1 MAFPQ
6 LLDVSFSQ
14 IPWFKP
20 KKEKKKKN
28 THTNYDV

>member
-1 MAFPQ
+1 MAFPR

-20 KKEKKKKN
+20 KKEKKEE
-28 THTNYDV
+28 HTNYDV